1 MKVVETTLFG
11 FGTAGI
17 FFILPYLFETCK
29 VEDGDM
35 HEDY

>member
-17 FFILPYLFETCK
+17 FFILPYLYKTCI
-29 VEDGDM
+29 VEDKDLQ
-35 HEDY
+35 